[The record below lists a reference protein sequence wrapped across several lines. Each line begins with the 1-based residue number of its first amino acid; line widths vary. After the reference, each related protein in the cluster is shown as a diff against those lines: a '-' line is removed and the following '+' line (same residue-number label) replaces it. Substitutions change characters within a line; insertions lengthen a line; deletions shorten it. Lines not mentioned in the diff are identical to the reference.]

1 MIKGQIIGGDF
12 SKILIRQ
19 KSNSDISLGEL
30 LVSDSGDKKLIFQV
44 FDLLYGSQVS
54 QKNIE
59 LISGLRLEENE
70 DYTFMEPEL
79 RNYKIAVAKVVLSVE
94 GRDAMLCKK
103 LPFFLSEIREITSND
118 ANFMIRPKDALY
130 LGNLRSGSDVMEIPV
145 FLPGKDVLSHHILV
159 SATTG
164 KGKSNLTSC
173 VLWSM
178 LNEDYAGILVLDPHD
193 EYYGRSGNG
202 LKDHP
207 KKDRVK
213 YYTPTNP
220 PHGANYLKINLKS
233 LRPSHFSFVNFSEPQ
248 RHAMHAFYRKYR
260 TDWII
265 SILLEKSLDVEF
277 NDSTLNVLR
286 RRLMGLLDCDFSN
299 NSLYFNGIFDVES
312 GESTITNICKDIENS
327 SIVVVDTSHFSNDV
341 ELLIGNLIA
350 SDIFKRYKQYK
361 LSDEIRRK
369 PNVSIVIE
377 EAPRVLG
384 KDVLEKGPNVFSSI
398 AREGRK
404 FKIGL
409 FAITQLPSLIPRDIL
424 ANMNTKII
432 LGMEMGSE
440 RQSIIDSASQ
450 DLTSDSRAIASLD
463 KGEALISSNFSKFAI
478 PVKFPLFSDLISET
492 QNKFMREKFLAE
504 KSLSEKKEESE
515 KNQLKD
521 QNEASKKESNTFS
534 GINLN

>member
-30 LVSDSGDKKLIFQV
+30 LVSESGDQKLVFQV

-79 RNYKIAVAKVVLSVE
+79 RNYKIAVAKIVLSIN
-94 GRDAMLCKK
+94 GGDATLCKK
-103 LPFFLSEIREITSND
+103 LPFFLSEIREINKND
-118 ANFMIRPKDALY
+118 ASFMIKPKDSLY
-130 LGNLRSGSDVMEIPV
+130 LGDLRSGSDVMEIPV

-173 VLWSM
+173 VLWS
-178 LNEDYAGILVLDPHD
+178 LLDEDYSGILVLDPHD
-193 EYYGRSGNG
+193 EYYGRSNLG

-207 KKDRVK
+207 KSEKVK

-220 PHGANYLKINLKS
+220 PPGTNYLKISLKS
-233 LRPSHFSFVNFSEPQ
+233 LRPSHFSFINFSEPQ
-248 RHAMHAFYRKYR
+248 RHALHAFYRKYR

-265 SILLEKSLDVEF
+265 SILLEKPLDVDF
-277 NDSTLNVLR
+277 NESTLNVLR

-299 NSLYFNGIFDVES
+299 GALYFNGIFDIES
-312 GESTITNICKDIENS
+312 GESTISNICKEIELS
-327 SIVVVDTSHFSNDV
+327 HVVVIDTSHFSNDV

-361 LSDEIRRK
+361 LSDEIKRK
-369 PNVSIVIE
+369 PNVSIIIE

-384 KDVLEKGPNVFSSI
+384 KDVLEKGPNIFSSI

-463 KGEALISSNFSKFAI
+463 KGEALVSSNFSKFAI
-478 PVKFPLFSDLISET
+478 PVKFPLFSNLVKET
-492 QNKFMREKFLAE
+492 QNKHIREKY
-504 KSLSEKKEESE
+504 LSEKGISKE
-515 KNQLKD
+515 D
-521 QNEASKKESNTFS
+521 GQNMNGKKMSNSFS
-534 GINLN
+534 GVGLN